1 MFLVYAVILLIDIN
15 NGTYFIKSAK
25 KFPRFKIDTFKPFG
39 GKPVYRIYLNEDI
52 NKFKQINHLFNK
64 IKK

>member
-1 MFLVYAVILLIDIN
+1 MAIVIT

-25 KFPRFKIDTFKPFG
+25 KFPRFKIDAFKPFG